1 MYLFFNLL
9 MLVRFLV
16 LDLPVWS
23 LLALPVS
30 TWVLHVPS
38 TVQKPVR
45 PPGNF
50 IGVCAGVCV
59 RMNYF
64 FLCDALQ
71 WNLKLSKLS
80 KLSRCSHSVTPV
92 TILSAGPSGDRKWM
106 N

>member
-1 MYLFFNLL
+1 

-50 IGVCAGVCV
+50 IGVCASVCV
-59 RMNYF
+59 F
-64 FLCDALQ
+64 
-71 WNLKLSKLS
+71 
-80 KLSRCSHSVTPV
+80 V
-92 TILSAGPSGDRKWM
+92 
-106 N
+106 